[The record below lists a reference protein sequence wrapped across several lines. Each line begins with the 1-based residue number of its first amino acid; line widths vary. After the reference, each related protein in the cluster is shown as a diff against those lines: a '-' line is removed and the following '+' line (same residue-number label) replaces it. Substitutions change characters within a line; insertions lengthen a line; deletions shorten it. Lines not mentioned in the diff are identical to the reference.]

1 MPRPLLHCLLALGWL
16 SLVARP
22 AYAASERAVP
32 LADTLRGRV
41 TTAAGNP
48 VAGVEILVP
57 ELDRS
62 ARTGADGGFVITN
75 LPPGQHT
82 VVLRRPGYRP
92 AVRPVKL
99 VGTAQL
105 DVVLREATFELEPV
119 VVTGMREP
127 VTPLLSVMPTAT
139 LNEDRVRQEQ
149 SVSLAHTLEAVAGVR
164 TLSTGGEIGKPV
176 IRGLTGS
183 RVLVAEDGS
192 RLEDYSWSDEDGP
205 SIDARLADRVEVVRG
220 PASVLYGSDALGGV
234 VNVIPDPLPDALGRT
249 PFTHGGVETYAATNN
264 HEFGGVLKLEGARQA
279 FGWRA
284 VAIGRKSEAL
294 HTPAGELE
302 NTGFGS
308 LDGQLSAGLRGA
320 WGGATLR
327 YTRYGGEFKLLE
339 AGGPPPGVPEGQEAG
354 PERKLSDDRVQ
365 VSGNIVAGGLRLET
379 KAQWQ
384 RHWLQEVSDEQVP
397 GGPPP
402 VPGQE
407 TVQFD
412 LLLNTVTLDV
422 LAHHALSGSVRGTV
436 GAAGTFQDN
445 DTRGPVPVVPDARTG
460 SLALFALERATMGP
474 VSLVGGARVDAR
486 RLTADADPGLGN
498 LADRLDWGAASGD
511 LGAVVEPTEGLALTA
526 NAGRGWRAPTLF
538 ELFASGPRIGEARYE
553 IGRTDLNR
561 ESSFNLD
568 LGARWER
575 GRLRAEVEAYR
586 NDIND
591 YIYLAPTGDTISGLR
606 VYRHAQADAV
616 LRGLE
621 AAAEIQPVTDLTLR
635 ARFDAVEGTNQ
646 LAREPL
652 PLMPPPRGGL
662 EIEYQSTE
670 LSWATRLYLS
680 VEGEKFW
687 TQRRLSTFDLATDG
701 YQLLHFGAGIE
712 KRVASRPM
720 RLDVR
725 VRNAG
730 NVSYRDFLSRY
741 KEFALNPGRNIVV
754 RLGADF

>member
-1 MPRPLLHCLLALGWL
+1 MPTRLAPFLLLVSLGSAAPARSATAAPL
-16 SLVARP
+16 P
-22 AYAASERAVP
+22 P
-32 LADTLRGRV
+32 DTLRGRV
-41 TTAAGNP
+41 TTAAGSP
-48 VAGVEILVP
+48 VADVEILVP

-62 ARTGADGGFVITN
+62 ARTGSDGAFVLVS

-82 VVLRRPGYRP
+82 VVFRRPGYAP
-92 AVRPVKL
+92 VVQPVKL
-99 VGTAQL
+99 AGSTRL

-119 VVTGMREP
+119 VVTGMRAP
-127 VTPLLSVMPTAT
+127 VAPLLSVMPIAT
-139 LNEDRVRQEQ
+139 LSEDRVRQEQ

-176 IRGLTGS
+176 IRGLSGS
-183 RVLVAEDGS
+183 RVLVADDGS

-205 SIDARLADRVEVVRG
+205 SMDARLADRVEVVRG

-234 VNVIPDPLPDALGRT
+234 VNVIPDPLPDALGRL
-249 PFTHGGVETYAATNN
+249 PFTNGGAETYFAANN
-264 HEFGGVLKLEGARQA
+264 HEFGGVLKMEGARQA

-284 VAIGRKSEAL
+284 QAIARKSEAL
-294 HTPAGELE
+294 HTPVGELD

-308 LDGQLSAGLRGA
+308 LDGQLAGGLRGS
-320 WGGATLR
+320 WGGATIR

-339 AGGPPPGVPEGQEAG
+339 AGGPPPGVPDSLEAG

-365 VSGNIVAGGLRLET
+365 MSGNFVAGGLRLET

-422 LAHHALSGSVRGTV
+422 LAHHALSPAIRGTV
-436 GAAGTFQDN
+436 GAAGAFQDN
-445 DTRGPVPVVPDARTG
+445 NTRGPVPVVPDAHSGT
-460 SLALFALERATMGP
+460 LALFALERATMGR
-474 VSLVGGARVDAR
+474 VSLVAGARVDGR
-486 RLTADADPGLGN
+486 RLWADANATIGSP
-498 LADRLDWGAASGD
+498 AASLDWAAVSGD
-511 LGAVVEPTEGLALTA
+511 LGVVAEPAEGMVLSV
-526 NAGRGWRAPTLF
+526 NGGRGWRAPTLF

-553 IGRTDLNR
+553 IGRSDLVH
-561 ESSFNLD
+561 ETSLNLD

-575 GRLRAEVEAYR
+575 GPVRAEVAAYR

-591 YIYLAPTGDTISGLR
+591 YIYLAPTGDTISGYQ
-606 VYRHAQADAV
+606 VYRHQQADAV

-621 AAAEIQPVTDLTLR
+621 ASLEVQPVTDLTLR

-646 LAREPL
+646 LTSEPL

-662 EIEYQSTE
+662 ELEYQTTE

-680 VEGEKFW
+680 VEGEKLW
-687 TQRRLSTFDLATDG
+687 TQTRLSSFDLATDG
-701 YQLLHFGAGIE
+701 YELLHFGAGIE
-712 KRVASRPM
+712 KRVGSRPM
-720 RLDVR
+720 RLDLR

-730 NVSYRDFLSRY
+730 NVSYKDFLSRY
-741 KEFALNPGRNIVV
+741 KQFALNPGRNIVV

>member
-1 MPRPLLHCLLALGWL
+1 MPRPLLRCLLLSGWL
-16 SLVARP
+16 SLAARP
-22 AYAASERAVP
+22 AHAAPAA
-32 LADTLRGRV
+32 LAPDTLRGRV

-48 VAGVEILVP
+48 VQGVEVLIP
-57 ELDRS
+57 ELERS
-62 ARTGADGGFVITN
+62 AQTDADGGFVLTN
-75 LPPGQHT
+75 LPPGEHT
-82 VVLRRPGYRP
+82 VVLRRPGYGP
-92 AVRPVKL
+92 IVQPVKL
-99 VGTAQL
+99 AGTARL
-105 DVVLREATFELEPV
+105 DLVLREATFELEPV
-119 VVTGMREP
+119 VVTGMRAP
-127 VTPLLSVMPTAT
+127 VAPLLSVMPTAT
-139 LNEDRVRQEQ
+139 LSKDQVRREQ

-176 IRGLTGS
+176 IRGLSGS

-234 VNVIPDPLPDALGRT
+234 INVISDPLPDALGRA
-249 PFTHGGVETYAATNN
+249 PFTDGSVEAYGASNN
-264 HEFGGVLKLEGARQA
+264 YEFGGVFKLEGARQG

-284 VAIGRKSEAL
+284 TAIGRKSEAL
-294 HTPAGELE
+294 HTPAAELD

-308 LDGQLSAGLRGA
+308 LDGELTAGVRGA
-320 WGGATLR
+320 QGGATLR

-365 VSGNIVAGGLRLET
+365 LSSNLVAGGLRLET

-407 TVQFD
+407 TVQFN
-412 LLLNTVTLDV
+412 LLLNTLTLDV
-422 LAHHALSGSVRGTV
+422 LAHHVLSPAVRGTMGV
-436 GAAGTFQDN
+436 AGTFQDN
-445 DTRGPVPVVPDARTG
+445 NTRGPVPIVPDARTA
-460 SLALFALERATMGP
+460 SLALFGLERATMGP
-474 VSLVGGARVDAR
+474 VTLVAGARVDGR
-486 RLTADADPGLGN
+486 RLTADADTLLGN
-498 LADRLDWGAASGD
+498 QAGRVEWGAATGD
-511 LGAVVEPTEGLALTA
+511 LGAVVEPVTGFALTA
-526 NAGRGWRAPTLF
+526 NAGRAWRAPTLF
-538 ELFASGPRIGEARYE
+538 ELFSSGPRIGEARYE
-553 IGRTDLNR
+553 IGRSDLNS

-568 LGARWER
+568 VGARWER
-575 GRLRAEVEAYR
+575 GRIRAALGAYR

-606 VYRHAQADAV
+606 VYRHEQADAV

-621 AAAEIQPVTDLTLR
+621 ASAEVQPVTDLTLR
-635 ARFDAVEGTNQ
+635 VRFDAVEGANQ
-646 LAREPL
+646 LTSEPL

-662 EIEYQSTE
+662 ELEYQSTE
-670 LSWATRLYLS
+670 IPWATRLYLS

-687 TQRRLSTFDLATDG
+687 TQHRLNTFDLATDG
-701 YQLLHFGAGIE
+701 YELLHFGAGIE
-712 KRVASRPM
+712 RRIASRPM
-720 RLDVR
+720 RLDIR
-725 VRNAG
+725 VRNSG
-730 NVSYRDFLSRY
+730 NVSYKDFLSRY

>member
-1 MPRPLLHCLLALGWL
+1 MSTSLVRSLLLLGSL
-16 SLVARP
+16 SLAAGP
-22 AYAASERAVP
+22 AGALPAP
-32 LADTLRGRV
+32 LPPDTLRGRV

-48 VAGVEILVP
+48 VADVEIAVP

-62 ARTGADGGFVITN
+62 ARTGSDGTFVLTS
-75 LPPGQHT
+75 LPPGEHT
-82 VVLRRPGYRP
+82 VVLRRPGYAP
-92 AVRPVKL
+92 VVQPVRL
-99 VGTAQL
+99 AGTAQL

-119 VVTGMREP
+119 VVTGMRAP

-139 LNEDRVRQEQ
+139 LSEDRVRQEQ

-176 IRGLTGS
+176 IRGLTGG
-183 RVLVAEDGS
+183 RVLVADDGS

-205 SIDARLADRVEVVRG
+205 SIDARLADRVEIVRG

-234 VNVIPDPLPDALGRT
+234 VNVIPDPLPDALGRL
-249 PFTHGGVETYAATNN
+249 PFTNASAETYFAANN
-264 HEFGGVLKLEGARQA
+264 HEFGGVLKMEGAHQA

-284 VAIGRKSEAL
+284 EAIARKSEAL

-302 NTGFGS
+302 NTGFGA
-308 LDGQLSAGLRGA
+308 LDGQLAGGWRGS
-320 WGGATLR
+320 WGAASLR

-339 AGGPPPGVPEGQEAG
+339 AGGPPPGVTEGQEEG

-365 VSGNIVAGGLRLET
+365 MSGNFVAGGLRLET

-412 LLLNTVTLDV
+412 LLLNTVSLDV
-422 LAHHALSGSVRGTV
+422 LAHHALGGAVRGTV
-436 GAAGTFQDN
+436 GASGIFQDN
-445 DTRGPVPVVPDARTG
+445 NTRGPVPVVPDARTG
-460 SLALFALERATMGP
+460 SLALFGMERATVGP
-474 VSLVGGARVDAR
+474 LTLVGGARVDGR
-486 RLTADADPGLGN
+486 RLSADADPVLGN
-498 LADRLDWGAASGD
+498 AASRLDWGAVTGD
-511 LGAVVEPTEGLALTA
+511 LGAVLEPIEGLAFTA
-526 NAGRGWRAPTLF
+526 NAGRAWRAPTLF
-538 ELFASGPRIGEARYE
+538 ELFSAGPRIGEARYE
-553 IGRTDLNR
+553 IGRSDLNT

-568 LGARWER
+568 AGARWER
-575 GRLRAEVEAYR
+575 GRVRAEMDAYR

-591 YIYLAPTGDTISGLR
+591 YICLAPTGDTISGLQ
-606 VYRHAQADAV
+606 VYRHEQADAM
-616 LRGLE
+616 LRGVEASLE
-621 AAAEIQPVTDLTLR
+621 VQPVTDLTLR

-646 LAREPL
+646 LTDEPL

-662 EIEYQSTE
+662 EAEYQTTE

-687 TQRRLSTFDLATDG
+687 TQTRLSSFDLATGG
-701 YQLLHFGAGIE
+701 YELLHFGAGIE
-712 KRVASRPM
+712 KRLGARLV
-720 RLDVR
+720 RLDLR

-730 NVSYRDFLSRY
+730 NVSYKDFLSRY
-741 KEFALNPGRNIVV
+741 KQFALNPGRNIVV

>member
-1 MPRPLLHCLLALGWL
+1 MLPKPLLCVITLAWL
-16 SLVARP
+16 SLARP
-22 AYAASERAVP
+22 AGAAAPPAAWSP
-32 LADTLRGRV
+32 DTLRGRV

-48 VAGVEILVP
+48 VQDVEVLLP

-62 ARTGADGGFVITN
+62 ARTGPDGGFMITN
-75 LPPGQHT
+75 LPPGEHT
-82 VVLRRPGYRP
+82 VVLRRPGYG
-92 AVRPVKL
+92 PVVQLLKL
-99 VGTAQL
+99 AGSTQL
-105 DVVLREATFELEPV
+105 DFVLRETAFELEPV
-119 VVTGMREP
+119 VVTGMRAP

-139 LNEDRVRQEQ
+139 LSEDRVRREQ

-176 IRGLTGS
+176 IRGLSGS

-205 SIDARLADRVEVVRG
+205 SVDARLADRVEVVRG

-234 VNVIPDPLPDALGRT
+234 VNVIPDPLPDALGRA
-249 PFTHGGVETYAATNN
+249 PFTNGTFEAYGASNN

-284 VAIGRKSEAL
+284 TAIGRKSEAL
-294 HTPAGELE
+294 HTPAAELE

-308 LDGQLSAGLRGA
+308 LDGELSAGLRGA
-320 WGGATLR
+320 WGGATVR

-365 VSGNIVAGGLRLET
+365 VSGNILAGSLRLET

-384 RHWLQEVSDEQVP
+384 RHWLQEVSDEQIP
-397 GGPPP
+397 GGPAP

-412 LLLNTVTLDV
+412 LLLNTMTLDV
-422 LAHHALSGSVRGTV
+422 LVHHALGPSVRGTV

-460 SLALFALERATMGP
+460 SLALFGLERAAIGYLT
-474 VSLVGGARVDAR
+474 LVAGARVDGR
-486 RLTADADPGLGN
+486 RLTADANADVGN
-498 LADRLDWGAASGD
+498 PAARLAWGAASGD
-511 LGAVVEPTEGLALTA
+511 LGAVVAPVPGLALTV

-538 ELFASGPRIGEARYE
+538 ELFSSGPRIGEARYE
-553 IGRTDLNR
+553 IGRSDLNR
-561 ESSFNLD
+561 ESSLNFD

-575 GRLRAEVEAYR
+575 GRLRAEVEAYH
-586 NDIND
+586 NTIND
-591 YIYLAPTGDTISGLR
+591 YIYLTPTGDTISGLR
-606 VYRHAQADAV
+606 VYRHEQADAV
-616 LRGLE
+616 LRGIE
-621 AAAEIQPVTDLTLR
+621 ASAEVQPVTDLTLR
-635 ARFDAVEGTNQ
+635 ARFDAVEGANQ
-646 LAREPL
+646 LTREPL

-670 LSWATRLYLS
+670 IRWATRLHLN
-680 VEGEKFW
+680 VEGETFW
-687 TQRRLSTFDLATDG
+687 TQHRLSSFDLATDG
-701 YQLLHFGAGIE
+701 YRLLHFGAGIE
-712 KRVASRPM
+712 KRIASRPM

-741 KEFALNPGRNIVV
+741 KEFALSPGRNIVV